1 MLFGLCS
8 SEAPPRESAEGR
20 GEPGGRS
27 GPGSV
32 SRFPAVRKDSPVGPW
47 DGAASEGREASA
59 AASAAAAPV
68 VVVALVVVMVVVV
81 NGTPA
86 VGRGRLLTVLVVC
99 GGLGVMAARGD
110 LGEIGG
116 PAEVSGVFWMLD
128 ACVVTPSFLLQD
140 SQQSLLY
147 PGMEQ

>member
-1 MLFGLCS
+1 MLFGRCS
-8 SEAPPRESAEGR
+8 SEAPPGESAEGR

-59 AASAAAAPV
+59 AAAAAAPV
-68 VVVALVVVMVVVV
+68 GVVVALVVLVVVV

-110 LGEIGG
+110 LGEMGG
-116 PAEVSGVFWMLD
+116 PVEVSGVFWMLD